1 MTGPN
6 GIERIWSGRKADFAF
21 IVERG
26 DILGEQEWDVP
37 LNAGPGDSH
46 LSFETIWYRVE
57 ADREL
62 AEEAGGFPLECR
74 QEQAT
79 RTLA

>member
-26 DILGEQEWDVP
+26 DILGEQMGR
-37 LNAGPGDSH
+37 ASKCRARRFH
-46 LSFETIWYRVE
+46 LSFETTWYRVE

-62 AEEAGGFPLECR
+62 AEEAGGFPLDCR

>member
-1 MTGPN
+1 M
-6 GIERIWSGRKADFAF
+6 GRASKCRARRF
-21 IVERG
+21 
-26 DILGEQEWDVP
+26 
-37 LNAGPGDSH
+37 H
-46 LSFETIWYRVE
+46 LSFETTWYRVE

-62 AEEAGGFPLECR
+62 AEEAGGFPLDCR

>member
-1 MTGPN
+1 
-6 GIERIWSGRKADFAF
+6 
-21 IVERG
+21 
-26 DILGEQEWDVP
+26 LGEQEWDVP
-37 LNAGPGDSH
+37 LKCRARRFH
-46 LSFETIWYRVE
+46 LSFETTWYRVE

-62 AEEAGGFPLECR
+62 AEEASAGCR